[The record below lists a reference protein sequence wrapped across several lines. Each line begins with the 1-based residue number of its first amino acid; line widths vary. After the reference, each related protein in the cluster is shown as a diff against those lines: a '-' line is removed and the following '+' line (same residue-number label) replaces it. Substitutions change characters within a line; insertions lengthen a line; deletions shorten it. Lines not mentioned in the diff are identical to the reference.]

1 MADGLLSVKGAVE
14 VDGEPYRL
22 LACQIRESLSALPI
36 AVIELGTLDAVN
48 NAGPPDPGGMVG
60 KPVLITL
67 GREDESQKRGF
78 AGVAVEAT
86 RVTDREGRPFTRLIV
101 APRLF
106 RLGKRADCRTFQQE
120 SVPDIVKK
128 VLTIGGVPS
137 DAQEARLSG
146 SYAPR
151 VYCVQYRET
160 DFDFIARLLSEEGIY
175 FTVAF
180 EDGKD
185 KVVLCDDPTGLDDL
199 EGNAS
204 LPFAHTFGSGTS
216 RECVLWVKE
225 ASEVRSDKAFI
236 RDYDFERPKLALEA
250 AVESKDD
257 GAHALEVYQY
267 PGRFLDQAVGKR
279 YAQVLLD
286 SLQAERHLVSGE
298 TTVLTMSPGRRFT
311 ITDHPYE
318 PLNQEVLITAVEI
331 EFRAEAAARGGGG
344 PTGAR
349 TSGQSYSCRFTSV
362 PTATTAYRPPRRP
375 RAAAIPG
382 LQTAVTTGPSGQEIH
397 SDKHGR
403 VKARYMWDRLGKADD
418 TSSLWM
424 RTSQL
429 PTGGSMLLPRV
440 GWEVSVRHVEGD
452 PDVPIVMSR
461 LYNAVTPPPYALP
474 AGKARGA
481 LQTATTPGGGSSNE
495 FRMDD
500 TKGKEEMMFNASKDM
515 TVDVVN
521 NTVESIGNN
530 ETHSVGANRKVNVTN
545 SVMASVGANQTVSV
559 GANQTVHVETFLV
572 EEVGGAHTLSIG
584 GNRDMKIGGD
594 HRREVA
600 GSDATDV
607 GSLMTD
613 LVVGKVST
621 EGSGDLT
628 IDVGTASALLTA
640 GDHNL
645 EVIGD
650 RTEATGAVKA
660 VISVGGRGV
669 EVTGA
674 MTQKVAGA
682 ILAKIGGDMA
692 DNAATTFTEV
702 AAGAHILKADK
713 VVFEGEAIVSFVMG
727 ASTITLTPVS
737 ISIAGVSIKIDGAV
751 AETAALILDN

>member
-1 MADGLLSVKGAVE
+1 MADGLVNVKGAVT
-14 VDGEPYRL
+14 VDGEAYRL
-22 LACQIRESLSALPI
+22 LACQIRESLSALPV
-36 AVIELGTLDAVN
+36 AVIEIGTLDSVN
-48 NAGPPDPGGMVG
+48 NSGPPDPGTMIG
-60 KPVLITL
+60 KPIVIKLD
-67 GREDESQKRGF
+67 REDGAQSRQF
-78 AGVAVEAT
+78 VGVATEAT
-86 RVTDREGRPFTRLIV
+86 RLADKEGRPFTRITV
-101 APRLF
+101 IPRLF
-106 RLGKRADCRTFQQE
+106 RLGKRADCRTFQQK
-120 SVPDIVKK
+120 SVPDIVKE
-128 VLTIGGVPS
+128 VLTVAGLAS

-160 DFDFIARLLSEEGIY
+160 DLDFVARLLSEEGIY
-175 FTVAF
+175 FAVTF

-185 KVVLCDDPTGLDDL
+185 TVVFCDDPTGLDDL

-204 LPFAHTFGSGTS
+204 LPFAHTMGFSS
-216 RECVLWVKE
+216 SSACVLWVKD
-225 ASEVRSDKAFI
+225 STEVRSDKAFI

-250 AVESKDD
+250 PVEGKDD
-257 GAHALEVYQY
+257 GGHSLEVYQY
-267 PGRFLDQAVGKR
+267 PGRFLDQEVGKR

-286 SLQAERHLVSGE
+286 SLQAERHIVTGE
-298 TTVLTMSPGRRFT
+298 STVLTMSPGRRFT

-318 PLNQEVLITAVEI
+318 PLNQELLITGVET
-331 EFRAEAAARGGGG
+331 EYREGFSSRA
-344 PTGAR
+344 GAPA
-349 TSGQSYSCRFTSV
+349 SGQGFTCRFTAV
-362 PTATTAYRPPRRP
+362 PTATTAYRPPRRE
-375 RAAAIPG
+375 RAVAIPG

-403 VKARYMWDRLGKADD
+403 VKAKYMWDRLGKADE

-424 RTSQL
+424 RTSQV

-461 LYNAVTPPPYALP
+461 LYNTVTPPPYALP

-481 LQTATTPGGGSSNE
+481 MQTATTPGGGSSNE

-521 NTVESIGNN
+521 NTTESVGNN
-530 ETHSVGANRKVNVTN
+530 ETHSIGSNHKVNVTN
-545 SVMASVGANQTVSV
+545 SVMASVGASQTVSV
-559 GANQTVHVETFLV
+559 GSNQTVHVETFMV
-572 EEVGGAHTLSIG
+572 EQIGGAHTLAIG

-600 GSDATDV
+600 GGDKTDV

-613 LVVGKVST
+613 LVVGKIST
-621 EGSGDLT
+621 EGSASLT
-628 IDVGTASALLTA
+628 IDVGTASALITA

-645 EVIGD
+645 DIVGD
-650 RTEATGAVKA
+650 RTEATGAAKA
-660 VISVGGRGV
+660 VIAVGGRGV
-669 EVTGA
+669 EITGA

-692 DNAATTFTEV
+692 DTAATTFTEV

-713 VVFEGEAIVSFVMG
+713 VVFEGETIVSFVMG
-727 ASTITLTPVS
+727 ASTITLTPAS

-751 AETAALILDN
+751 AETAALIMDN

>member
-1 MADGLLSVKGAVE
+1 MADGLVNVKGSVD
-14 VDGEPYRL
+14 VDGEAYRL
-22 LACQIRESLSALPI
+22 LACQIRESLSALPV
-36 AVIELGTLDAVN
+36 AVIEIGTLDSVN
-48 NAGPPDPGGMVG
+48 NSGPPDPATMIG
-60 KPVLITL
+60 KSIVLKL
-67 GREDESQKRGF
+67 EREDGAQTRQF
-78 AGVAVEAT
+78 AGVAIEAT
-86 RVTDREGRPFTRLIV
+86 RLADKEGRPFTRLTV

-106 RLGKRADCRTFQQE
+106 RLGKRADCRTFQHE

-128 VLTIGGVPS
+128 VLTVAGVGS

-160 DFDFIARLLSEEGIY
+160 DLDFIARLLSEEGI
-175 FTVAF
+175 FFAVTF

-185 KVVLCDDPTGLDDL
+185 KVVFCDDPTGLDDL
-199 EGNAS
+199 EGKSS
-204 LPFAHTFGSGTS
+204 LPFAHTFGFTTS
-216 RECVLWVKE
+216 SDVVLWVKE
-225 ASEVRSDKAFI
+225 STEVRSDKAFI

-250 AVESKDD
+250 PVEGKDD

-267 PGRFLDQAVGKR
+267 PGRFLDQEVGKR

-286 SLQAERHLVSGE
+286 SLQAERHIVTGE
-298 TTVLTMSPGRRFT
+298 STVLTMSPGRRFT
-311 ITDHPYE
+311 LTDHPYE
-318 PLNQEVLITAVEI
+318 PLNQELLITAVET
-331 EFRAEAAARGGGG
+331 EFREGFSSRG
-344 PTGAR
+344 TGAQ
-349 TSGQSYSCRFTSV
+349 SGQGYSCRFTAV
-362 PTATTAYRPPRRP
+362 PTATTAYRPPRRE
-375 RAAAIPG
+375 RAVAIPG
-382 LQTAVTTGPSGQEIH
+382 LQTAFTTGPSGQEIH

-403 VKARYMWDRLGKADD
+403 VKAKYMWDRLGKADD

-424 RTSQL
+424 RTSQV

-440 GWEVSVRHVEGD
+440 GWEVSIRHVEGD

-461 LYNAVTPPPYALP
+461 LYNTVTPPPYALP
-474 AGKARGA
+474 AGKARGSM
-481 LQTATTPGGGSSNE
+481 QTATTPGGGSSNE

-521 NTVESIGNN
+521 NTTEAIINNSTHSIGSN
-530 ETHSVGANRKVNVTN
+530 HKVNVTN
-545 SVMASVGANQTVSV
+545 SVMASVGASQTVSV
-559 GANQTVHVETFLV
+559 GSNQTVHVETFMV
-572 EEVGGAHTLSIG
+572 EQIAGAHTLDIG

-594 HRREVA
+594 HKREVA
-600 GSDATDV
+600 GADKTEV

-613 LVVGKVST
+613 LVVGKIST
-621 EGSGDLT
+621 EGSSTLT
-628 IDVGTASALLTA
+628 IDVGTASALITA

-645 EVIGD
+645 EIAGD
-650 RTEATGAVKA
+650 RTEATGAAKA
-660 VISVGGRGV
+660 VIAVGGRGV

-692 DNAATTFTEV
+692 DTAATTFTEV
-702 AAGAHILKADK
+702 AAGAHILKADN
-713 VVFEGEAIVSFVMG
+713 VVFEGETIVSFVMG

-751 AETAALILDN
+751 AETAALIMDN

>member
-1 MADGLLSVKGAVE
+1 MADGNVSVKGTVE
-14 VDGEPYRL
+14 VDGEAYRL
-22 LACQIRESLSALPI
+22 LACRIRESLSELPV
-36 AVIELGTLDAVN
+36 AVIELGTLDSTSN
-48 NAGPPDPGGMVG
+48 LGPPDPGGMVG
-60 KPVLITL
+60 KPVKLSL
-67 GREDESQKRGF
+67 QRGDDGEPRAF
-78 AGVAVEAT
+78 VGVATEVERFA
-86 RVTDREGRPFTRLIV
+86 DKEGRPFSRLTV
-101 APRLF
+101 VPRLF

-128 VLTIGGVPS
+128 VLTLAGVPAG
-137 DAQEARLSG
+137 DQEARLSG

-160 DFDFIARLLSEEGIY
+160 DLDFIARLLSEEGIY
-175 FTVAF
+175 FAVTF

-185 KVVLCDDPTGLDDL
+185 KVVFGDDPTGLDDL
-199 EGNAS
+199 AGNAS
-204 LPFAHTFGSGTS
+204 LPFAHTFGFGTS

-225 ASEVRSDKAFI
+225 SQEVRADKAFI

-250 AVESKDD
+250 SVEGKDD

-267 PGRFLDQAVGKR
+267 PGRFLDQDVGTR

-286 SLQAERHLVSGE
+286 SLQAERHVVSGE
-298 TTVLTMSPGRRFT
+298 ATVLTMSPGRRFT
-311 ITDHPYE
+311 LTDHPYD
-318 PLNQEVLITAVEI
+318 PLNQELLITAVEI
-331 EFRAEAAARGGGG
+331 EYTEGFSSRG
-344 PTGAR
+344 TGAQAG
-349 TSGQSYSCRFTSV
+349 GQSFACRFTAV
-362 PTATTAYRPPRRP
+362 PTATTAYRPPRRE

-382 LQTAVTTGPSGQEIH
+382 LQTAMTTGPSGQEIH

-403 VKARYMWDRLGKADD
+403 VKAKYMWDRLGKADD

-481 LQTATTPGGGSSNE
+481 MQTATTPGGGSSNE
-495 FRMDD
+495 LRMDD

-521 NTVESIGNN
+521 NTTESIGNN
-530 ETHSVGANRKVNVTN
+530 ETHSIGSNHKVNVTN
-545 SVMASVGANQTVSV
+545 SVMASVGASQTVSV
-559 GANQTVHVETFLV
+559 GSNQNVHVETFLV
-572 EEVGGAHTLSIG
+572 EEVAGAHTLKISG
-584 GNRDMKIGGD
+584 DRDQKIGGD

-600 GSDATDV
+600 GADGTDV

-613 LVVGKVST
+613 LVVGKIST
-621 EGSGDLT
+621 EGSGSLT
-628 IDVGTASALLTA
+628 IDVGTAAALLTA
-640 GDHNL
+640 GDHNV
-645 EVIGD
+645 EVVGS
-650 RTEATGAVKA
+650 RKEATGAAKA
-660 VISVGGRGV
+660 VIAIAGRGV
-669 EVTGA
+669 EVGGS

-692 DNAATTFTEV
+692 DTAATMFTEV
-702 AAGAHILKADK
+702 AAGAHILKADT
-713 VVFEGEAIVSFVMG
+713 VVFEGETIVSFVMG

>member
-1 MADGLLSVKGAVE
+1 MADGTVNVKGAVL
-14 VDGEPYRL
+14 VDGEAYRL
-22 LACQIRESLSALPI
+22 LACRIRESLSAIPV
-36 AVIELGTLDAVN
+36 AVIELGTLDASQDL
-48 NAGPPDPGGMVG
+48 GPPDPGGMVG
-60 KPVLITL
+60 KPVEITL
-67 GREDESQKRGF
+67 QREDDSPPRTF
-78 AGVAVEAT
+78 VGVAVEVT
-86 RVTDREGRPFTRLIV
+86 RFTDKEGRPFSRLTV

-106 RLGKRADCRTFQQE
+106 RLGKRADCRTFQRE

-128 VLTIGGVPS
+128 VLSLAGVPES
-137 DAQEARLSG
+137 DQEARLSER
-146 SYAPR
+146 YAPR

-175 FTVAF
+175 FAVTF

-185 KVVLCDDPTGLDDL
+185 KVVFGDDPRGLDDL
-199 EGNAS
+199 KGNAS
-204 LPFAHTFGSGTS
+204 LPFAHTFGFGTS

-225 ASEVRSDKAFI
+225 ASEVRPDKVFV
-236 RDYDFERPKLALEA
+236 REYDFERPKLALES
-250 AVESKDD
+250 AVEGKDD
-257 GAHALEVYQY
+257 GPHALSVYQY
-267 PGRFLDQAVGKR
+267 PGRFLEMNVGAR

-286 SLQAERHLVSGE
+286 SLQARRRLVTGE

-311 ITDHPYE
+311 VTDHPYE
-318 PLNQEVLITAVEI
+318 PLNQELLITAVEI
-331 EFRAEAAARGGGG
+331 EYREGASSRA
-344 PTGAR
+344 TGAQAG
-349 TSGQSYSCRFTSV
+349 GQSCVCRFTAV
-362 PTATTAYRPPRRP
+362 PTATTDYRPPRLA

-403 VKARYMWDRLGKADD
+403 VKARYMWDRLGQADD

-424 RTSQL
+424 RTSQV

-474 AGKARGA
+474 AGKARSA
-481 LQTATTPGGGSSNE
+481 MQTATTPGGGSSNE
-495 FRMDD
+495 LRMDD

-521 NTVESIGNN
+521 NTTESVGNN
-530 ETHSVGANRKVNVTN
+530 ETHSIGSNHKVNVTN
-545 SVMASVGANQTVSV
+545 SVTASVGASQTVSV
-559 GANQTVHVETFLV
+559 GSNQTVHVETFLV
-572 EEVGGAHTLSIG
+572 EEVAGAHTLDIG
-584 GNRDMKIGGD
+584 GNRDMKVGGD

-600 GSDATDV
+600 GADATEV

-613 LVVGKVST
+613 LVVGRVST
-621 EGSGDLT
+621 EAAGSLS

-640 GDHNL
+640 GDHNV
-645 EVIGD
+645 EVLGD
-650 RTEATGAVKA
+650 RTESTGAAKA
-660 VISVGGRGV
+660 VISIAGRGV
-669 EVTGA
+669 EVTGSMA
-674 MTQKVAGA
+674 QKVAGA
-682 ILAKIGGDMA
+682 ILAKIGGDRS
-692 DNAATTFTEV
+692 DTAATTFTEV
-702 AAGAHILKADK
+702 AAGAHILKADN
-713 VVFEGEAIVSFVMG
+713 VVFEGEALVSFVMG

>member
-1 MADGLLSVKGAVE
+1 MADGLVNVKGAVE
-14 VDGEPYRL
+14 IDGEAYRL
-22 LACQIRESLSALPI
+22 LACQIRESLSALPV
-36 AVIELGTLDAVN
+36 AVIELGTLDSVN
-48 NAGPPDPGGMVG
+48 NAGPPDPTGMIG

-67 GREDESQKRGF
+67 AREDESQSRTF
-78 AGVAVEAT
+78 AGIATEAT
-86 RVTDREGRPFTRLIV
+86 RFADKEGRPFTRITV
-101 APRLF
+101 VPRLF

-128 VLTIGGVPS
+128 VLTGAGVGE

-160 DFDFIARLLSEEGIY
+160 DLDFVARLLSEEGIY
-175 FTVAF
+175 FAVTFA
-180 EDGKD
+180 DGKD
-185 KVVLCDDPTGLDDL
+185 KVVFCDDPTGLDDL

-225 ASEVRSDKAFI
+225 ANEVRSDKAFI

-250 AVESKDD
+250 SVEGKDD

-267 PGRFLDQAVGKR
+267 PGRFLDEDVGKR

-286 SLQAERHLVSGE
+286 SLQAERHIVTGE

-318 PLNQEVLITAVEI
+318 PLNQEVLITAVEV
-331 EFRAEAAARGGGG
+331 EYRVGFSSQGTAAQSGGQ
-344 PTGAR
+344 A
-349 TSGQSYSCRFTSV
+349 YACRFTAV
-362 PTATTAYRPPRRP
+362 PTATTAYRPPRRE

-397 SDKHGR
+397 TDKHGR

-424 RTSQL
+424 RTSQV

-461 LYNAVTPPPYALP
+461 LYNTVTPPPYALP

-481 LQTATTPGGGSSNE
+481 MQTATTPGGGSSNE
-495 FRMDD
+495 LRMDD

-521 NTVESIGNN
+521 NTTESIGNN
-530 ETHSVGANRKVNVTN
+530 ATHSIGSNHKVNVTN
-545 SVMASVGANQTVSV
+545 SVTASVGASQTVSV
-559 GANQTVHVETFLV
+559 GSDQTVHVETFLV
-572 EEVGGAHTLSIG
+572 EQIAGAHTLDIG
-584 GNRDMKIGGD
+584 GNRDLKIGGD
-594 HRREVA
+594 HRREVIGA
-600 GSDATDV
+600 DKTEV

-621 EGSGDLT
+621 EGSADLK
-628 IDVGTASALLTA
+628 IDVGTASALITA

-650 RTEATGAVKA
+650 HTEATGAAKA
-660 VISVGGRGV
+660 VIAVAGRGV
-669 EVTGA
+669 EITGA
-674 MTQKVAGA
+674 LTQKVAGA
-682 ILAKIGGDMA
+682 ILAKIGGDRA
-692 DNAATTFTEV
+692 DTAATMFTEV
-702 AAGAHILKADK
+702 AAGAHILKADN
-713 VVFEGEAIVSFVMG
+713 VVFEGETLVSFVMG

>member
-1 MADGLLSVKGAVE
+1 MADGLVSVKGAVE
-14 VDGEPYRL
+14 VDGEAYRL
-22 LACQIRESLSALPI
+22 LACQLRESLSALPT
-36 AVIELGTLDAVN
+36 AVIEIGTLDAVN

-60 KPVLITL
+60 KPIVITL
-67 GREDESQKRGF
+67 GFEDESQKRSF

-86 RVTDREGRPFTRLIV
+86 RVTDKEGRPFTRLLV

-128 VLTIGGVPS
+128 VLTLGGIPS

-160 DFDFIARLLSEEGIY
+160 DFDFVARLLSEEGIY
-175 FTVAF
+175 FTVTF

-185 KVVLCDDPTGLDDL
+185 KVVFCDDPTGLDDL

-204 LPFAHTFGSGTS
+204 LPFKHTFGFGTS

-225 ASEVRSDKAFI
+225 ASEVRSDKVFI
-236 RDYDFERPKLALEA
+236 RDYDFERPKLSLEA
-250 AVESKDD
+250 SVEGKDD
-257 GAHALEVYQY
+257 GAHALEVYHY

-286 SLQAERHLVSGE
+286 SLQAERHIVTGE
-298 TTVLTMSPGRRFT
+298 TTVLTMAPGRRFS

-318 PLNQEVLITAVEI
+318 PLNQEVLITGVEI
-331 EFRAEAAARGGGG
+331 EFRAEAGAG
-344 PTGAR
+344 PSGAR
-349 TSGQSYSCRFTSV
+349 TGGQSYSCRFTGV
-362 PTATTAYRPPRRP
+362 PTATTAYRPPRKQ
-375 RAAAIPG
+375 RATAIPG

-452 PDVPIVMSR
+452 ADVPIVMSR

-530 ETHSVGANRKVNVTN
+530 ESLSVGANRKVNVTN
-545 SVMASVGANQTVSV
+545 SVMASVGASQTVSV
-559 GANQTVHVETFLV
+559 GSNQTVHVETFLV
-572 EEVGGAHTLSIG
+572 EEIGGAHTLDIG

-600 GSDATDV
+600 GSDGTDV

-613 LVVGKVST
+613 LVVGKIST
-621 EGSGDLT
+621 EGAGNLT
-628 IDVGTASALLTA
+628 IDVGTASALITA
-640 GDHNL
+640 GDHNV
-645 EVIGD
+645 EVVGN
-650 RTEATGAVKA
+650 RTEVTGAAKA
-660 VISVGGRGV
+660 VISLAGRGV

-682 ILAKIGGDMA
+682 ILAKIGGDRA
-692 DNAATTFTEV
+692 DNAVATFTEV

-713 VVFEGEAIVSFVMG
+713 VVFEGDTIVSFVMG

-737 ISIAGVSIKIDGAV
+737 VSLAGVSIKIDAAV
-751 AETAALILDN
+751 AETAVLILDN

>member
-1 MADGLLSVKGAVE
+1 MADGVINVKGAAS
-14 VDGEPYRL
+14 VDGEAYRL
-22 LACQIRESLSALPI
+22 LACQIRESLSVLPT
-36 AVIELGTLDAVN
+36 AVIEIGTFDAVN
-48 NAGPPDPGGMVG
+48 NAGPPDPGTMIG
-60 KPVLITL
+60 KSILIKLDRDDGSAT
-67 GREDESQKRGF
+67 RQFS
-78 AGVAVEAT
+78 GVAVEAT
-86 RVTDREGRPFTRLIV
+86 RLADKDGRPFTRITV
-101 APRLF
+101 APHLF
-106 RLGKRADCRTFQQE
+106 RLGKRADCRTFQHE

-128 VLTIGGVPS
+128 VLTVGGIAS

-160 DFDFIARLLSEEGIY
+160 DLDFIARLLSEEGIF
-175 FTVAF
+175 FTVTF

-185 KVVLCDDPTGLDDL
+185 KVVFCDDPKGLDDL

-204 LPFAHTFGSGTS
+204 IPFGNTFGFGTS
-216 RECVLWVKE
+216 KEHVLWVRE
-225 ASEVRSDKAFI
+225 STEVRSDKAFI
-236 RDYDFERPKLALEA
+236 RDHDFERPKLALEA
-250 AVESKDD
+250 KVEGKDD

-267 PGRFLDQAVGKR
+267 PGRFLDQAVGER

-286 SLQAERHLVSGE
+286 SLQAERHIVTGE
-298 TTVLTMSPGRRFT
+298 ATVLTMSPGKRFT

-318 PLNQEVLITAVEI
+318 PLNQKLLITGVEI
-331 EFRAEAAARGGGG
+331 EYREGGTLRGSGGAG
-344 PTGAR
+344 YT
-349 TSGQSYSCRFTSV
+349 CRFTAV
-362 PTATTAYRPPRRP
+362 PTATTAYRPPRLE
-375 RAAAIPG
+375 RAAVIPG
-382 LQTAVTTGPSGQEIH
+382 LQTAITTGPSGQEIH

-452 PDVPIVMSR
+452 PDVPVVMSR
-461 LYNAVTPPPYALP
+461 LYNTVTPPPYALP

-481 LQTATTPGGGSSNE
+481 MQTATTPGGGSSNE

-521 NTVESIGNN
+521 NTTETIGNN
-530 ETHSVGANRKVNVTN
+530 ETHSIGANHKVNVTN
-545 SVMASVGANQTVSV
+545 SVTASVGASQTVSV
-559 GANQTVHVETFLV
+559 GSNQTVHVETFLV
-572 EEVGGAHTLSIG
+572 EQIGGAHTLDIG
-584 GNRDMKIGGD
+584 ANRDLKIGGD

-600 GSDATDV
+600 GSDTTEV

-613 LVVGKVST
+613 LVVGKVSM
-621 EGSGDLT
+621 EGSATLT

-640 GDHNL
+640 GDHNIDI
-645 EVIGD
+645 VGD
-650 RTEATGAVKA
+650 RTEATGAAKA
-660 VISVGGRGV
+660 VIAIGGRGV
-669 EVTGA
+669 EVTGS

-692 DNAATTFTEV
+692 DTAGATFTEV

-713 VVFEGEAIVSFVMG
+713 VVFEGETIVSFVMG

>member
-1 MADGLLSVKGAVE
+1 MADGLVSVKGAVE
-14 VDGEPYRL
+14 VDGEAYRL
-22 LACQIRESLSALPI
+22 LACQLRESLSALPT
-36 AVIELGTLDAVN
+36 AVIEIGTLDAVN
-48 NAGPPDPGGMVG
+48 NSGPPDPGGMVG
-60 KPVLITL
+60 KPILISL
-67 GREDESQKRGF
+67 SFEDESQKRSF
-78 AGVAVEAT
+78 AGIAVEAT
-86 RVTDREGRPFTRLIV
+86 RVTDKEGRPFTRLIV

-128 VLTIGGVPS
+128 VLTIGGIPS

-160 DFDFIARLLSEEGIY
+160 DFDFVARLLSEEGIY
-175 FTVAF
+175 FTVTF

-185 KVVLCDDPTGLDDL
+185 KVVFCDDPTGLDDL

-204 LPFAHTFGSGTS
+204 LPFKHTFGFGTS

-225 ASEVRSDKAFI
+225 ANEVRSDKVFL
-236 RDYDFERPKLALEA
+236 RDYDFERPKLSLEA
-250 AVESKDD
+250 SVEGKDD
-257 GAHALEVYQY
+257 GAHALEVYCY

-286 SLQAERHLVSGE
+286 SLQAERHIVTGE
-298 TTVLTMSPGRRFT
+298 TTVLTMAPGRRFT

-318 PLNQEVLITAVEI
+318 PLNQKVLITGVEI
-331 EFRAEAAARGGGG
+331 EFRAEAGAGPSGAKTGG
-344 PTGAR
+344 
-349 TSGQSYSCRFTSV
+349 QNYSCRFTAV

-418 TSSLWM
+418 SSSLWM

-452 PDVPIVMSR
+452 ADVPVVMSR

-530 ETHSVGANRKVNVTN
+530 ESLSVGANRKVNVTN
-545 SVMASVGANQTVSV
+545 SVMASVGASQTVSV
-559 GANQTVHVETFLV
+559 GADQTVHVETFFV
-572 EEVGGAHTLSIG
+572 EEVGGAHTLDIG

-600 GSDATDV
+600 GSDGTDV

-613 LVVGKVST
+613 LVVGKIST
-621 EGSGDLT
+621 EAAGSLT
-628 IDVGTASALLTA
+628 IDVGTVSALITA
-640 GDHNL
+640 GDHNV
-645 EVIGD
+645 EVVGD
-650 RTEATGAVKA
+650 RTETTGAAKA
-660 VISVGGRGV
+660 VISLAGRGV

-682 ILAKIGGDMA
+682 ILAKVGGDRA
-692 DNAATTFTEV
+692 DNAAATFTEV

-713 VVFEGEAIVSFVMG
+713 VVFEGDTIVSFVMG
-727 ASTITLTPVS
+727 ASTITLTPASV
-737 ISIAGVSIKIDGAV
+737 SIAGISIKVDAAV
-751 AETAALILDN
+751 AETAVLILDN